1 MVDQKLLR
9 EKVWHLGGEAGIE
22 RMELALSETRSKFI
36 GAKENGSPLATSVT
50 NVASHS
56 GQSLLSDAKDNLD
69 MDAETPG
76 RVVKSLSKASSSTSE
91 SNTRDNG
98 GQMSSTGS
106 GKLPI
111 ENELVGYLF
120 KAPSSPSESN
130 SGDKV
135 ISSQMSRTVP
145 EKLPTENEQMV
156 NEILHG
162 SFSDSS
168 EDVGKVEGDFKVRP
182 YRIFITVELHIW
194 GILRTKMC
202 IMVENLCQ
210 L

>member
-36 GAKENGSPLATSVT
+36 GAKENRSPLATSDA
-50 NVASHS
+50 NVASLS
-56 GQSLLSDAKDNLD
+56 GQSLLSDTKDNLGKD
-69 MDAETPG
+69 GERLG
-76 RVVKSLSKASSSTSE
+76 RVVQSLSKASSSTSQ

-106 GKLPI
+106 GELPI
-111 ENELVGYLF
+111 ENELVGYLL
-120 KAPSSPSESN
+120 KASPSPSESN

-135 ISSQMSRTVP
+135 ISSQMSRAVP

-168 EDVGKVEGDFKVRP
+168 DDVGKVEGDFKVRSSRILEY
-182 YRIFITVELHIW
+182 YRRASHL
-194 GILRTKMC
+194 G
-202 IMVENLCQ
+202 
-210 L
+210 